1 MVLFLFAI
9 VNRIKTRNY
18 SMASRT
24 FGWIQNPG
32 LFSNLKSTI
41 QIFIPKSKNH
51 DYLSSILKDYSIIS
65 DTLLADNLYEAI
77 NKDEICLT
85 YSQLVGT
92 GRSKRNTAP
101 CDALVQASIPDQKRI
116 KGYVDNWTADGFVRW
131 AECLGFIN
139 FNNERDT
146 FTLTKLGYGFGC
158 TSDDLEDKDNEFLLE
173 GLLQYPPVHRV
184 LSILNQEPTKAF
196 SKFEIGAKLGFTGEA
211 GFTSL
216 PHDLIMDHL
225 ANESDFEEIKKIRSD
240 REGSSDKYARMIS
253 GWLLKIG
260 LVERVQ
266 TELENRNFDKRIK
279 FGHNFK
285 IKSKGIRALSK
296 IEGKGKHRRVVKHV
310 SWYMLATAA
319 KNKAYLRTRR
329 AKLLKL
335 LKRKGNFSISEIT
348 THMQSQGFEHAEEV
362 FIKDLKGLN
371 KCGITINED
380 SNQSYSLTS
389 KICDFIIPT
398 DQNAPEIQDKKLE
411 QLKEQ
416 YLTLLPSLD
425 PDYVELIEISRDR
438 NQCLIFEAK
447 VVEIF
452 NKEYNLQSVHL
463 GGASKPDGLSKF
475 KDDSTDFGLIID
487 SKAYKDGYPLGA
499 SEKDKMVRYITEN
512 QDRDKAIN
520 STQWWNY
527 FPQDINNYHYLFVSS
542 FFIRRFEEGL
552 QQIGARTK
560 ITGGALNVEQLLLG
574 AQMSKDG
581 RLTTKDIP
589 KHLNNSL
596 VQFA

>member
-1 MVLFLFAI
+1 
-9 VNRIKTRNY
+9 
-18 SMASRT
+18 MANRT
-24 FGWIQNPG
+24 FGWVQNPSS
-32 LFSNLKSTI
+32 FPNLKNVV
-41 QIFIPKSKNH
+41 QIFIQKSNNH
-51 DYLSSILKDYSIIS
+51 DYLCRILKNYSIIS
-65 DTLLADNLYEAI
+65 DTPLADDLYEVI
-77 NKDEICLT
+77 TKDDISLT

-92 GRSKRNTAP
+92 GRTPRNTAP
-101 CDALVQASIPDQKRI
+101 CDALVQASIPDQKGI

-139 FNNERDT
+139 YNDESDA

-158 TSDDLEDKDNEFLLE
+158 TPDDLEDKDNEFLIE

-184 LSILNQEPTKAF
+184 LSVLNEEPTKVY
-196 SKFEIGAKLGFTGEA
+196 SKFEIGSKLGFTGES
-211 GFTSL
+211 GFTSI
-216 PHDLIMDHL
+216 PHNLIMDHL
-225 ANESDFEEIKKIRSD
+225 VNESDLTEIKKIRSD

-253 GWLLKIG
+253 GWLSKVG
-260 LVERVQ
+260 LVDKVQ

-310 SWYMLATAA
+310 SWYMLAAAA
-319 KNKAYLRTRR
+319 KNNAYLRTRR

-335 LKRKGNFSISEIT
+335 LKRKSNLSISEIT
-348 THMQSQGFEHAEEV
+348 TYMKSQGFEHVEEV

-389 KICDFIIPT
+389 NICDFIIPT

-475 KDDSTDFGLIID
+475 KDDGTDFGLIID
-487 SKAYKDGYPLGA
+487 SKAYKNGYPLGA

-512 QDRDKAIN
+512 QVRDQTIN
-520 STQWWNY
+520 PTQWWNY
-527 FPQDINNYHYLFVSS
+527 FPQDINHYHYLFVSS

-560 ITGGALNVEQLLLG
+560 TTGGALNVEQLLLG
-574 AQMSKDG
+574 AQMSKEG
-581 RLTTKDIP
+581 RLTTKEIP
-589 KHLNNSL
+589 QYLNNSL